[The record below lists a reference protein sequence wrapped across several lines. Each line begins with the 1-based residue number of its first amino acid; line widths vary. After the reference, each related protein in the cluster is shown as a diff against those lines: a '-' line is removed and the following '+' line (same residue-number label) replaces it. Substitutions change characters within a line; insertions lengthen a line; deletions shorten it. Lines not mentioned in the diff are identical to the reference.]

1 MPQVAAAITRTT
13 DLNGLWRKVQ
23 GTLLVL
29 TNVMF
34 DEWDVMKL
42 LQEFDV
48 DWSTREISTP
58 LDVFDE
64 IGVASILEG
73 DYEAVPSSVGT
84 VDAFFTWI
92 MLNAR
97 FNISKTARYL
107 DEKQKRAMIT
117 SQFEFQGKK
126 KIEAI
131 RRRLAD
137 YFYGSSTGV
146 MAAVSSVV
154 SGDNTV
160 TQVIEL
166 KDGYGLTAVQDGTY
180 IANLFR
186 NGERLAFIRAGALLG
201 FARVTAIAVVSGAC
215 RLTLAFSPAVD
226 VNANDQIV
234 FANSMGNETI
244 DHTDYNKGLTGW
256 ADGLYANA
264 IQGVD
269 RSVVPNFRVA
279 LADTAA
285 GRFTNVSFRKH
296 KQAIENRGGKL
307 STAMFDQ
314 GVDNDLFDQ
323 LQAGVRFADTFGLE
337 LDGKVKAKGVSYKT
351 PRRMLPGHVISL
363 GDDAV
368 KKMVLLPDPKQPA
381 WGDGDKI
388 QDKSGHVFSMDYPCQ
403 MVHSNPGQVA
413 FSANKARQ

>member
-1 MPQVAAAITRTT
+1 MAQVAAAITRTT

-34 DEWDVMKL
+34 EEWDVMKA

-97 FNISKTARYL
+97 FNITKTARYL
-107 DEKQKRAMIT
+107 DERQKRAAIT
-117 SQFEFQGKK
+117 SQFEYQGKK
-126 KIEAI
+126 KIEAM

-137 YFYGSSTGV
+137 YFYGGSSGV
-146 MAAVSSVV
+146 MAVVDTIV
-154 SGDNTV
+154 SGDNTT
-160 TQVIEL
+160 TQVIDF
-166 KDGYGLTAVQDGTY
+166 KDGYALPSVQDGTY

-186 NGERLAFIRAGALLG
+186 RNERVGFIRAGALVG
-201 FARVTAIAVVSGAC
+201 FGRITSVSVAAGKC
-215 RLTLAFSPAVD
+215 RLGLTFAENTN

-244 DHTDYNKGLTGW
+244 DHTDFNKGLTGW
-256 ADGLYANA
+256 ADGLYAGA
-264 IQGVD
+264 LQGVD
-269 RSVVPNFRVA
+269 RAAVENFRPA

-285 GRFTNVSFRKH
+285 GRFTNVGFRKH
-296 KQAIENRGGKL
+296 KQAIENRGGRL
-307 STAMFDQ
+307 STLMVDQ

-337 LDGKVKAKGVSYKT
+337 LDGRVKAKGVSYKT

-363 GDDAV
+363 GDEAV

-388 QDKSGHVFSMDYPCQ
+388 QDKSGHVYSMDYPCQ
-403 MVHSNPGQVA
+403 MVHTNPGHVA
-413 FSANKARQ
+413 FSANKTRQ